1 MSLLLLSFYT
11 FFLSPLNRAVR
22 AVSWGEGNK
31 HFATAADPFTTRDCG
46 FIHIYEFPSEYSQ
59 AGKESSQK
67 DVVALLPIVDI
78 RVDDLNKATCL
89 GWTIANRHAIAGFDN
104 GFVIK
109 YDSESGKEVCRK
121 KLHDLRVNRL
131 TFSEDKTMLITASV
145 DTTAKLI
152 DPETLDV
159 LQIFKT
165 SAPVNGA
172 VISPIHPHVLI
183 GGGQDA
189 MTVTTTSAS
198 QGKFE
203 TRFFHYMYNEE
214 FGRVKGH
221 FGPINALAMH
231 PKGTAYASGSEDGY
245 IRLHHFDQNYLNCDD
260 HIPDDLKNED

>member
-1 MSLLLLSFYT
+1 M
-11 FFLSPLNRAVR
+11 R

-31 HFATAADPFTTRDCG
+31 YFATATDPFHTRDRG
-46 FIHIYEFPSEYSQ
+46 SISIFEFPTEEVL
-59 AGKESSQK
+59 AGQTTTSSQV
-67 DVVALLPIVDI
+67 DNAPQHTPILDI
-78 RVDDLNKATCL
+78 AVDDLNKAICI
-89 GWTIANRHAIAGFDN
+89 GWTIANQHIIAGFDN
-104 GFVIK
+104 GLVVK
-109 YDSESGKEVCRK
+109 YDSETGKEVQRK

-131 TFSEDKTMLITASV
+131 TFSTDKTMFITASV
-145 DTTAKLI
+145 DTTAKLV
-152 DPETLDV
+152 DPENLEV
-159 LQIFKT
+159 LQTFKT

-231 PKGTAYASGSEDGY
+231 PTGTAFASGSEDGY

-260 HIPDDLKNED
+260 LVPEELKNLD